1 MTNFLEITKS
11 RLRNKILL
19 HFFTNPD
26 DELYLREISVR
37 LSEDPGNLS
46 KEMSK
51 LEKEGIFLSQLRGK
65 QKYFFLNKD
74 YSLYNELKSIIFKTI
89 GIQGS
94 IQKIINET
102 NGIVT
107 AFIYGSFASGDETS
121 ASDIDLCLIINN
133 NIFNEDGFI
142 SKINVLEKNIFRE
155 INYIYYSK
163 EEWKSRLRDK
173 DSFIESIKKGPKI
186 MLKGEDLGLQGS
198 DC

>member
-142 SKINVLEKNIFRE
+142 SKINALEKNIFRE

>member
-1 MTNFLEITKS
+1 MINFLEITKS

-142 SKINVLEKNIFRE
+142 SKINALEKNIFRE